1 MTLVYTLHELI
12 GCDFSKGGNTCPPF
26 SDLKSKNVL
35 LSDTGV
41 AKICDVGL
49 AKVHDNGYATQDSM
63 IGTFA
68 WAAPELLMGQKYG
81 GCGCPPRACAT
92 MHTCANSTPA

>member
-1 MTLVYTLHELI
+1 MFVR
-12 GCDFSKGGNTCPPF
+12 
-26 SDLKSKNVL
+26 DLKSKNVL
-35 LSDTGV
+35 LSDKGV

-68 WAAPELLMGQKYG
+68 WAAPELLMGQKYVCVPLVAVVDPVLQFKPCTYAYLG
-81 GCGCPPRACAT
+81 ALKKPTFTPWASCCGRF
-92 MHTCANSTPA
+92 